1 MAQLAFVAGDGERAA
16 LLAGAAEG
24 LRQRVG
30 LRAWP
35 SHRRAEAQMVAQIRQ
50 ALDPD
55 RFDQAFAAGARLSRR
70 EAVAAVRDR
79 GGAVTTA
86 P

>member
-1 MAQLAFVAGDGERAA
+1 
-16 LLAGAAEG
+16 
-24 LRQRVG
+24 
-30 LRAWP
+30 
-35 SHRRAEAQMVAQIRQ
+35 MVAQIRQ

-55 RFDQAFAAGARLSRR
+55 RFDQAYAAGARLSRR

-79 GGAVTTA
+79 GRADTTA

>member
-1 MAQLAFVAGDGERAA
+1 
-16 LLAGAAEG
+16 
-24 LRQRVG
+24 
-30 LRAWP
+30 
-35 SHRRAEAQMVAQIRQ
+35 MVAQIRQ

-55 RFDQAFAAGARLSRR
+55 RFDQAFAAGARLNRR